1 MFSFLDECQVDRDC
15 PFSKA
20 CVSHECIDP
29 CLNKICG
36 RNAECR
42 VESHQAFCFCPNG
55 LQGNPENF
63 CIEVGCRTDS
73 DCSFDEKC
81 DRVQS
86 FSQTRECTRLCLRN
100 PCAVG
105 ATCTAQNHREICA
118 CNPPLTGDGYTQCR
132 EPPTVRPEPECR
144 IDEDCPSRMACIAET
159 CQNPCRVANPCTGS
173 QKCQVTDTLPT
184 RTVSCVCPQGFV
196 FGSNGDCKQGMIL
209 ENKLIAVISLKKY

>member
-1 MFSFLDECQVDRDC
+1 MCPLSCIEIFFLISVECQVDRDC

-73 DCSFDEKC
+73 DCSFNEKC
-81 DRVQS
+81 DRGQS
-86 FSQTRECTRLCLRN
+86 SSQTRECQRLCLRN

-105 ATCTAQNHREICA
+105 ASCSAQNHREICA
-118 CNPPLTGDGYTQCR
+118 CNPPLTGDGYTECR
-132 EPPTVRPEPECR
+132 ERKYTLVKVWQPFLKN
-144 IDEDCPSRMACIAET
+144 SRFKTI
-159 CQNPCRVANPCTGS
+159 
-173 QKCQVTDTLPT
+173 
-184 RTVSCVCPQGFV
+184 
-196 FGSNGDCKQGMIL
+196 
-209 ENKLIAVISLKKY
+209 

>member
-1 MFSFLDECQVDRDC
+1 MKYTVYIICYSHISVECQVDRDC

-73 DCSFDEKC
+73 DCSFNEKC
-81 DRVQS
+81 DRSQS
-86 FSQTRECTRLCLRN
+86 SSQTRECQRLCLRN

-105 ATCTAQNHREICA
+105 ASCSAQNHREICA
-118 CNPPLTGDGYTQCR
+118 CNPPLTGDGYTECR
-132 EPPTVRPEPECR
+132 ERK
-144 IDEDCPSRMACIAET
+144 SFFSHNF
-159 CQNPCRVANPCTGS
+159 CQG
-173 QKCQVTDTLPT
+173 
-184 RTVSCVCPQGFV
+184 
-196 FGSNGDCKQGMIL
+196 L
-209 ENKLIAVISLKKY
+209 EIFF